1 MTVTALLLL
10 LKEAG
15 KWLLNP
21 KNWLYVLGVVALL
34 FLLYSV
40 SGFIYGRG
48 VAHQAKVMQPTIDA
62 ALKAAKDSAESEAAY
77 RGEYD
82 NWMANSK
89 KAKDQFIAEQGKLI
103 DDLQRDLKT
112 ERERKLQA
120 EVRIRE
126 VVKYIPAEVDGSV
139 VLPLG
144 AVRLYADALQGKAA
158 NDAALGPV
166 SFGPEGNVGQPS
178 GVTLSQFVSAASGNA
193 AQCVQDRAVLRS
205 WQIWYPKVKAA
216 YDEAIKVQRETAPT
230 GKAPLG
236 TLAPASGLD
245 EL

>member
-1 MTVTALLLL
+1 MAAILLLL
-10 LKEAG
+10 REAG
-15 KWLLNP
+15 RWLLNP
-21 KNWLYVLGVVALL
+21 KNWIYVLGVVALL
-34 FLLYSV
+34 FLLYST
-40 SGFIYGRG
+40 SAFIYGRG

-62 ALKAAKDSAESEAAY
+62 ALKAAKESADSEAAY

-82 NWMANSK
+82 NWMVNSK
-89 KAKDQFIAEQGKLI
+89 KAKEQFIAEQAQLI
-103 DDLQRDLKT
+103 EDLQRDLKT

-158 NDAALGPV
+158 NDAALGPI
-166 SFGPEGNVGQPS
+166 SFGTAGNVGSPS
-178 GVTLSQFVSAASGNA
+178 GVTLSQFVSAASQNA

-205 WQIWYPKVKAA
+205 WQTWYPKVKAA
-216 YDEAIKVQRETAPT
+216 YDEAIRVQRETAPT
-230 GKAPLG
+230 NKVAPV
-236 TLAPASGLD
+236 TLVPTQGSD
-245 EL
+245 EP